1 MPLKSLDGI
10 QNALEGPQAGNWV
23 FLALGFAVL
32 AVLLLLIQV
41 LVVRMRRQR
50 RIRAAWQ
57 GLADRMARWQ
67 LDRQEG
73 EVLRELARR
82 EAPLSPLHVVER
94 PQVFETAVH
103 RYLKRLG
110 SSGSDA
116 ESVRR
121 AALCVQSLR
130 GKLRFGHRPGAVY
143 YSTRQLAGGQQVDLM
158 ASGTDD
164 PLGMSAKVKGGR
176 EDCLELTDVRPAP
189 EGLRGRKVEV
199 VFFHGKNGF
208 SFETE
213 VLASDPNR
221 ASCLLAHTLNVRSAG
236 LRQLHRV
243 EARGPVTFRA
253 AWEEPDVRRE
263 GVLCDLSAGGLAMI
277 CPCYYETNEDVIVGL
292 TPSAYLESERGRR
305 GGEPRSRELKG
316 TIVDTRPTEDGRCI
330 HHVEFRDLDAT
341 DRQFLLGLVRRVE
354 VNGKTSAAGE

>member
-1 MPLKSLDGI
+1 
-10 QNALEGPQAGNWV
+10 V
-23 FLALGFAVL
+23 FIAIGFAVL
-32 AVLLLLIQV
+32 AVLLVLVQV
-41 LVVRMRRQR
+41 LVVRVRRQGR
-50 RIRAAWQ
+50 VRAAWQ
-57 GLADRMARWQ
+57 GLAGRMARWQ

-82 EAPLSPLHVVER
+82 EAPLNPLHVVER

-121 AALCVQSLR
+121 AALCVHSLR
-130 GKLRFGHRPGAVY
+130 GKLALGRRPGAIY
-143 YSTRQLAGGQQVDLM
+143 YSTRQLEAGQQVDLM
-158 ASGTDD
+158 ASGADT
-164 PLGMSAKVKGGR
+164 PTEVSAKVKGGR

-199 VFFHGKNGF
+199 VFFQGKNGF

-213 VLASDPNR
+213 VLASDPDR
-221 ASCLLAHTLNVRSAG
+221 ATCLLAHTLNVRSAG
-236 LRQLHRV
+236 LRQFHRV

-253 AWEEPDVRRE
+253 AWEEPDVCRE
-263 GVLCDLSAGGLAMI
+263 GMLCDLSAGGLAMI

-292 TPSAYLESERGRR
+292 TPSAYLERERRKR
-305 GGEPRSRELKG
+305 GGEPGSRQLKG

-330 HHVEFRDLDAT
+330 HHVEFSDLDAT
-341 DRQFLLGLVRRVE
+341 DRQFLLSLVRRVE
-354 VNGKTSAAGE
+354 MNGKTDEAGE